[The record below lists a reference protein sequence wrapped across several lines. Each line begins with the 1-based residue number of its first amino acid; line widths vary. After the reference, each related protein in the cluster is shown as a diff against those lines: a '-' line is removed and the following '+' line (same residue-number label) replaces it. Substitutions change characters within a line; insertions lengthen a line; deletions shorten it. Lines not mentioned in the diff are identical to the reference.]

1 MKGMTQHDTRM
12 YSNWESAWNPGEFSH
27 IFEYLPNTEK
37 YRGSSAKVSRLN
49 CCQASRSC
57 NKKTTHRDT
66 HTAIKLGNQGV
77 KKLFWEQKV
86 KTHLKVRRGS
96 KFQPV
101 LACSG
106 FPLCLG
112 LDPDPGL
119 WIGPSKSTWTWNQP
133 RTRPSDFTWT
143 QTQALEP
150 DLVSLHGSAGPGEE
164 TGLNHVLG
172 AFYRAEFLRL
182 FKG

>member
-1 MKGMTQHDTRM
+1 MKGMTQHDTLR
-12 YSNWESAWNPGEFSH
+12 YSNWELAWNPGEFSH
-27 IFEYLPNTEK
+27 ILGYLPNTEK
-37 YRGSSAKVSRLN
+37 YLGSSAKVSRLN
-49 CCQASRSC
+49 SCQASRSC

-66 HTAIKLGNQGV
+66 HTAIKPGNQGV

-106 FPLCLG
+106 FLLCLG

-150 DLVSLHGSAGPGEE
+150 DLVSLHGSEPGKE
-164 TGLNHVLG
+164 TRVNHVLG
-172 AFYRAEFLRL
+172 SFYRAEFLRL